1 MSLKSSL
8 ALGAATCALLAAN
21 TASAGTYI
29 SIFGGWSNPDTELN
43 VAGASVSSTVK
54 TTVHKPTFTAT
65 GYGTFSFFT
74 PTYTQQAF
82 FASYYGGYLGK
93 AYYNTRQT
101 ISYMQSLA
109 GFRDDADSGFVV
121 GGAFGFDF
129 GDGWRAELEAAYRSY
144 DIGRTH
150 RLSGMRYRHTASHL
164 TLNLLGFGTG
174 TGGPTTSTGSGPGGT
189 TATTATYTINNPF
202 VLYGYRSNNT
212 GPSTISGTA
221 TTDGDITAFSL
232 MANVWYDYQLGDGPV
247 SLILGGGL
255 GAAKLDFD
263 YSARISVS
271 SITTSTR
278 GTADDWVF
286 AWQAGAG
293 LGFDLGNGMML
304 SAQYRYF
311 STGDVDLG
319 GGQEASV
326 NAHEALVGLNIPLG
340 N

>member
-1 MSLKSSL
+1 ML
-8 ALGAATCALLAAN
+8 
-21 TASAGTYI
+21 
-29 SIFGGWSNPDTELN
+29 
-43 VAGASVSSTVK
+43 
-54 TTVHKPTFTAT
+54 
-65 GYGTFSFFT
+65 
-74 PTYTQQAF
+74 
-82 FASYYGGYLGK
+82 
-93 AYYNTRQT
+93 
-101 ISYMQSLA
+101 
-109 GFRDDADSGFVV
+109 
-121 GGAFGFDF
+121 
-129 GDGWRAELEAAYRSY
+129 
-144 DIGRTH
+144 
-150 RLSGMRYRHTASHL
+150 YRHTASHL
-164 TLNLLGFGTG
+164 TLDILGFGSG
-174 TGGPTTSTGSGPGGT
+174 TGGPPTGTGTGSGPGGT

-202 VLYGYRSNNT
+202 VLYGYKSTGT
-212 GPSTISGTA
+212 GPSTITGTA

-232 MANVWYDYQLGDGPV
+232 MANVWYDYQLGEGPV

-311 STGDVDLG
+311 STGDADIG
-319 GGQEASV
+319 GGQDASV
-326 NAHEALVGLNIPLG
+326 NAHEALIGLNIPLG